1 MSWKNILKTNIEEGE
16 ELISVFRNAFKDK
29 RQDDFEYMAHFP
41 THFNMAIG
49 PANIFVAFEDIREEE
64 DEEIEESEIFNM
76 DEGYYRITLDSES
89 GHEIILADYTLD
101 NDFRIVESDYSLLH
115 VDEINELI
123 KQIKEYV

>member
-29 RQDDFEYMAHFP
+29 RQDDFEYMAQS
-41 THFNMAIG
+41 TMAIG

-64 DEEIEESEIFNM
+64 DEEIEESEIFDM